1 MTTLSASRLDGQV
14 LNGCSVDRQGCC
26 CFTGVLA
33 VQGNQPSPFNRQ
45 LRRQVMLQ
53 RSERRASSCC
63 EDVFSDDGELDSDAE
78 AELDPD
84 AQLGRWLDQLQVLSD
99 GLAGVCSNTAGSMN
113 STLSAPRVL
122 DAKVRPHSP
131 KKPASASSR
140 VLDSY
145 RYSEANLEESADVDL
160 DALIGEL
167 CALESQLNATDSGG
181 SSMLAVGRSQQAYGC
196 HRFSRVGNGEATH
209 GGRSLPTSAC
219 GQEPHHQQQQQQSRC
234 RSPDTDSAYCE
245 TMSMLSESTQSSG
258 NRSGESGGSSI
269 DSTRDSMTTPSP
281 TQLMEAV
288 QAKIRNV
295 KEEIQRENL
304 TEAEMMARLKN
315 EKIKIALEKM
325 KEASVKKLYVK
336 VFTLDG
342 RSKNILIDERW
353 TVAYVVRQLAEKYQ
367 VLPTHRLA
375 IVEFYPDL
383 YMERIYEDHEL
394 IVENIL
400 MWTEN
405 SPNRLLFTERP
416 DKYDMFSCPES
427 YLLDHTHSDRN
438 SVFGLDARQQLLEE
452 FFTPSRVQ
460 PPELEGPL
468 YLKSDGKKSWKKY
481 LFVLRGSGLYYVPKG
496 KSKSSRDLTCLMNFD
511 VVQVYGAIGWKK
523 KYKAPTSYGFAL
535 KHPQIQVKASKYIKY
550 LCAEDEKTCQ
560 RWIACIRIAKNGR
573 QLLENYERSSTAVE
587 EDRQAKLNLS
597 RVGSTERF
605 NGLPHHRQEQ
615 LQSELHNIL
624 VTDDLP
630 CGGAAAD
637 TNGLNGLG
645 VRGRPKNDMRREQ
658 LNRNSKTLTPVDAPT
673 ISTKDEMRVS
683 VSQCC
688 SPALIPKACSVSDA
702 RSVCSST
709 DSTDRVDQLS
719 LNAFESDS
727 CTGTIKRQ
735 PSKNCAG
742 AKGAGTDVTRQPM
755 PLAFVGRKESLLN
768 KQAPV
773 MSPDKVIQP
782 QQSMVDLTISCD
794 ASAAEEE
801 NDSDEELPPAP
812 PPYAHFLQHSASKE
826 SGDEFPPPPSPVCFL
841 ADTQLLTS
849 ASDNYGLLC
858 REREVPVGAS
868 LGECAPVFQTAKAGP
883 SAATNG
889 SRSGKLPPP
898 PPPKRSETTRL
909 SCAIPP
915 GIACNGRPTIPAKP
929 KPTVQAK
936 VDADHLSSEN
946 AVDNFHAELQ
956 MAMQKRL
963 RRLEGSERQS

>member
-1 MTTLSASRLDGQV
+1 M
-14 LNGCSVDRQGCC
+14 
-26 CFTGVLA
+26 
-33 VQGNQPSPFNRQ
+33 
-45 LRRQVMLQ
+45 
-53 RSERRASSCC
+53 
-63 EDVFSDDGELDSDAE
+63 
-78 AELDPD
+78 
-84 AQLGRWLDQLQVLSD
+84 
-99 GLAGVCSNTAGSMN
+99 
-113 STLSAPRVL
+113 
-122 DAKVRPHSP
+122 
-131 KKPASASSR
+131 
-140 VLDSY
+140 
-145 RYSEANLEESADVDL
+145 

-167 CALESQLNATDSGG
+167 CALESQLNATDPGG
-181 SSMLAVGRSQQAYGC
+181 LSLLTVSRPQQAYGC
-196 HRFSRVGNGEATH
+196 RRFSRVG
-209 GGRSLPTSAC
+209 SSDCLQQFFYLFQPTNPC
-219 GQEPHHQQQQQQSRC
+219 IKHQQHPQQQSQRC
-234 RSPDTDSAYCE
+234 RSPDTDS
-245 TMSMLSESTQSSG
+245 STQSSG
-258 NRSGESGGSSI
+258 NRSGESGGSSV

-281 TQLMEAV
+281 TQASSL
-288 QAKIRNV
+288 KR
-295 KEEIQRENL
+295 K
-304 TEAEMMARLKN
+304 LKN

-325 KEASVKKLYVK
+325 KEASVKKLFVK

-342 RSKNILIDERW
+342 KSKNILIDERW
-353 TVAYVVRQLAEKYQ
+353 TVAYVLRQLAEKYQ
-367 VLPTHRLA
+367 VLPTHRHA

-405 SPNRLLFTERP
+405 SPNRLLFTERA
-416 DKYDMFSCPES
+416 DKYDMFCCPEN

-438 SVFGLDARQQLLEE
+438 SE

-496 KSKSSRDLTCLMNFD
+496 KSKSSKDLTCLMNFD
-511 VVQVYGAIGWKK
+511 VVQVYSAVGWKK
-523 KYKAPTSYGFAL
+523 KYKAPSNYGFAL

-573 QLLENYERSSTAVE
+573 QLLQNYERGTAVLAE
-587 EDRQAKLNLS
+587 EHKAKLSPNRANS
-597 RVGSTERF
+597 AERF

-615 LQSELHNIL
+615 LQAELCDVLASNEL
-624 VTDDLP
+624 PDLSRS
-630 CGGAAAD
+630 GATAGANSV
-637 TNGLNGLG
+637 NGL
-645 VRGRPKNDMRREQ
+645 VVVGRPKAASDVRRDQ
-658 LNRNSKTLTPVDAPT
+658 LNRSSKTLTPVEAPT
-673 ISTKDEMRVS
+673 ISVKDEMRVS

-688 SPALIPKACSVSDA
+688 SPALMPKACSISDA
-702 RSVCSST
+702 RSICGST

-735 PSKNCAG
+735 PTKNCAG
-742 AKGAGTDVTRQPM
+742 AKASGTDVSRQQM
-755 PLAFVGRKESLLN
+755 PLAFASRKDSLLN

-773 MSPDKVIQP
+773 MNPDKVLEQ

-826 SGDEFPPPPSPVCFL
+826 SADEFPPPPSPVCFL

-849 ASDNYGLLC
+849 APDDYGLLS
-858 REREVPVGAS
+858 RESEVPVVATS
-868 LGECAPVFQTAKAGP
+868 LVVHPPTECAPVLQTEKVAPP
-883 SAATNG
+883 SAASNG
-889 SRSGKLPPP
+889 SRSCKLPPP

-909 SCAIPP
+909 SCAAPTNSR
-915 GIACNGRPTIPAKP
+915 CNGRPTIPAKP
-929 KPTVQAK
+929 KPAVQAK
-936 VDADHLSSEN
+936 VGVDHSSKEHN
-946 AVDNFHAELQ
+946 AVNNFHAELQ

-963 RRLEGSERQS
+963 RCLEDSQRQS

>member
-1 MTTLSASRLDGQV
+1 MKNESIIGE
-14 LNGCSVDRQGCC
+14 
-26 CFTGVLA
+26 
-33 VQGNQPSPFNRQ
+33 
-45 LRRQVMLQ
+45 VMLAKQ
-53 RSERRASSCC
+53 VRHCLPAHLNNSATCSQLCAVPEGKSKFPARASSCC
-63 EDVFSDDGELDSDAE
+63 EDVYGDDGELDSDAE
-78 AELDPD
+78 ADLDPD

-99 GLAGVCSNTAGSMN
+99 GLAGVCSGAAGNMN
-113 STLSAPRVL
+113 SSFSPPRGL

-131 KKPASASSR
+131 RKPASASNNR

-167 CALESQLNATDSGG
+167 CALESQLNATDPGG
-181 SSMLAVGRSQQAYGC
+181 GLSLLTVSRPQQVYGC
-196 HRFSRVGNGEATH
+196 RRFSRVGSSDVQHPGKPQPANPC
-209 GGRSLPTSAC
+209 S
-219 GQEPHHQQQQQQSRC
+219 QDQQQSQRC

-325 KEASVKKLYVK
+325 KEASVKKLFVK

-342 RSKNILIDERW
+342 KSKNILIDERW
-353 TVAYVVRQLAEKYQ
+353 TVAYVLRQLAEKYQ
-367 VLPTHRLA
+367 VLPTHRHA

-405 SPNRLLFTERP
+405 SPNRLLFTERS
-416 DKYDMFSCPES
+416 DKYDMFCCPEN

-438 SVFGLDARQQLLEE
+438 SVFGLDARQQLIEE

-496 KSKSSRDLTCLMNFD
+496 KSKSSKDLTCLMNFD
-511 VVQVYGAIGWKK
+511 VVQVYSAVGWKK
-523 KYKAPTSYGFAL
+523 KYKAPSNYGFAL

-573 QLLENYERSSTAVE
+573 QLLQNYERGSTLLAE
-587 EDRQAKLNLS
+587 EHQAKLSPDHANS
-597 RVGSTERF
+597 AERF

-615 LQSELHNIL
+615 LQAELSDVLGSNEL
-624 VTDDLP
+624 PDLSR
-630 CGGAAAD
+630 GGATAGASSV
-637 TNGLNGLG
+637 NGLG
-645 VRGRPKNDMRREQ
+645 VVGRPKTVTDVRRDQ
-658 LNRNSKTLTPVDAPT
+658 LNRSSKTLTPVEAPT
-673 ISTKDEMRVS
+673 ISAKDEMRVS

-688 SPALIPKACSVSDA
+688 SPALMPKACSISDA
-702 RSVCSST
+702 RSICGST

-742 AKGAGTDVTRQPM
+742 AKVSASDVNRQQM
-755 PLAFVGRKESLLN
+755 PLAFVSRKESLLN

-773 MSPDKVIQP
+773 MNPDKVLEQ

-826 SGDEFPPPPSPVCFL
+826 SADEFPPPPSPVCFL

-849 ASDNYGLLC
+849 APDDYGLLC
-858 REREVPVGAS
+858 RESEVPVVAAS
-868 LGECAPVFQTAKAGP
+868 LVVHAPTECAPVLQTEKVAPP
-883 SAATNG
+883 SAASSGN
-889 SRSGKLPPP
+889 RSCKLPPP

-909 SCAIPP
+909 SCATPTN
-915 GIACNGRPTIPAKP
+915 ARCNGRPTIPAKP
-929 KPTVQAK
+929 KPAVQTK
-936 VDADHLSSEN
+936 VGVDHCSKEN

-963 RRLEGSERQS
+963 RCLEDSQRQS